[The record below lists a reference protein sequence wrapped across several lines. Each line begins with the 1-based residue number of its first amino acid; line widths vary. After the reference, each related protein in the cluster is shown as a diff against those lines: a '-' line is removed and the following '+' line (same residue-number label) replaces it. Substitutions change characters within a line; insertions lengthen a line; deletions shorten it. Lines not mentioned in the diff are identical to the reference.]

1 MTYSKHYG
9 NDRKRREALI
19 QMVGEGEIYDEFW
32 IYNPKYGEHLKHIIT
47 TTGVIILKTMSDKV
61 VTKYLA
67 RPGQIKRYYP
77 YGDYPQ
83 DIVNL
88 AIEYKKKGYNE
99 VA

>member
-1 MTYSKHYG
+1 
-9 NDRKRREALI
+9 
-19 QMVGEGEIYDEFW
+19 
-32 IYNPKYGEHLKHIIT
+32 
-47 TTGVIILKTMSDKV
+47 

>member
-1 MTYSKHYG
+1 M

-19 QMVGEGEIYDEFW
+19 QMVGDGELYDEFW
-32 IYNPKYGEHLKHIIT
+32 IYNPKYDEYLKHQIT
-47 TTGVIILKTMSDKV
+47 TTGIIILKTMNDKV